1 MVPIYFGIGML
12 VHLCFFAMK
21 LQFLYQEKNRTSKKI
36 VNKNDIIT
44 VDLSPQNNNIW

>member
-12 VHLCFFAMK
+12 VHLCFFCD
-21 LQFLYQEKNRTSKKI
+21 ETTVSISGKNRTSKKI